1 MGRRT
6 HERPGTPW
14 TEPRGSEPSRTEPKM
29 IVIEL
34 AFWKGMETGTEARE
48 GTTMNEP
55 DLDRD
60 PRKEAVL
67 EPGRELTMDH
77 TDRSRNQPKIK
88 G

>member
-1 MGRRT
+1 MGSKT

-14 TEPRGSEPSRTEPKM
+14 TEPKM

-34 AFWKGMETGTEARE
+34 AFWKGMETGTEARG

-60 PRKEAVL
+60 PRKEATPG
-67 EPGRELTMDH
+67 PGRELTMDH

>member
-1 MGRRT
+1 
-6 HERPGTPW
+6 
-14 TEPRGSEPSRTEPKM
+14 
-29 IVIEL
+29 
-34 AFWKGMETGTEARE
+34 METGTEARE